1 MIKLGLNFMDTY
13 ATGLKVSRRTNIPYY
28 RIKVLTYKSYSLVY
42 TNTHKFNVLQNV
54 IIELRTPLRG
64 NMKVVVIVG
73 INK

>member
-1 MIKLGLNFMDTY
+1 MDTY

-28 RIKVLTYKSYSLVY
+28 RTKVLTYKSYSLLY
-42 TNTHKFNVLQNV
+42 TYTRKFNVLQNV

-64 NMKVVVIVG
+64 NMKAVVIMD